1 MSKNSIMQLRI
12 CSILVLFVFLCKLQ
26 WLNRRHYLWS
36 YPCATMNL
44 VVSEKFAFF
53 FFFLL
58 LLLNKIS
65 IPGDIQHQ
73 VALPECSQ
81 HPDLAVGIPVI
92 AGELDDMI
100 FMGHFQFKQF
110 WYTRKISVAVTLVDQ
125 INKRLVLTSTMPS
138 VVKPSL
144 LLYYYFYFAYR
155 KKKRKH

>member
-1 MSKNSIMQLRI
+1 MSLRKAILLKPQFLYGQLYFLGKQFFRGCACVVTTSKNSIMQLRI

-110 WYTRKISVAVTLVDQ
+110 
-125 INKRLVLTSTMPS
+125 
-138 VVKPSL
+138 
-144 LLYYYFYFAYR
+144 
-155 KKKRKH
+155 

>member
-1 MSKNSIMQLRI
+1 MPLELPVCNNEFGS
-12 CSILVLFVFLCKLQ
+12 Q
-26 WLNRRHYLWS
+26 WKV
-36 YPCATMNL
+36 C
-44 VVSEKFAFF
+44 FF
-53 FFFLL
+53 IFFL